1 VGKGT
6 DLQCS
11 LKACTGVEF
20 KLSTSGTRSIEEGSI
35 VAFWPVSIHTIDL
48 LYAYLYNIACV
59 MWRIGRKREVEDVY
73 G

>member
-11 LKACTGVEF
+11 LKACTGVGL

-35 VAFWPVSIHTIDL
+35 VAFWPACIHSIDL
-48 LYAYLYNIACV
+48 LYAYLCYIACV
-59 MWRIGRKREVEDVY
+59 MWRIGM
-73 G
+73 